1 MSLQDKIIAHFEGKV
16 VRKDLSKS
24 VKGNAVVP
32 TYVLEYLLGQHCA
45 SFDEGIIND
54 GLQKVKDII
63 KNNFVHRDEAERVKS
78 DVRERGSY
86 RLIDKITVKLNEKR
100 DIYEASFSNL
110 GINAAKIDD
119 ETVKKHP
126 KLLTGGVWSIITLGY
141 FFSDDK
147 AAASPWII
155 ENLKPIQISNVN
167 IEEFKD
173 VRQYF
178 SKDEWLDLM
187 LQTIG
192 FDAQYFTLR
201 DKLIQLSRLIPFA
214 ENNYN
219 FIELGPKGTGKSHI
233 FSELSPHGI
242 LLSGGDVT
250 EAKLFVNNASGKIGL
265 VGFWDTVAFDEFAG
279 SQKQVDRKLVDIMKN
294 YMANKSF
301 SRGRDV
307 YGANASMVFIG
318 NTEHSVNHMLKHNNL
333 FSALP
338 KAYYDTAFLDR
349 IHAYIPGWE
358 VRKLRNEM
366 LTDGYGFIVDYIAEI
381 LRELRKEDFSH
392 LYKPYFSLSEG
403 LTTRDRTAIDKTFSG
418 LIKIIY
424 PDGHC
429 AKTEIAEIL
438 GFALESRK
446 RVKDQLVK
454 MDDTFEAVDFGYT
467 DLENETLIAVE
478 CLESIDFYLQTTEK
492 PENDA
497 LKPIYTEGVVLDAST
512 PKTVA
517 VTPVDAL
524 KNGEHKVFK
533 ENQKGISYKKLF
545 ARHLQG
551 AKHIHLFDPYL
562 QHPYQIKNLMEFCQ
576 MLLDLMPEGEELTL
590 EIFTKHDEID
600 KEKARTTKELLDR
613 LCAAFDN
620 TDLKVSYEFD
630 LTLSFHARSIE
641 TDTAW
646 KISIDRGLDI
656 FQMYNLKD
664 VFALEN
670 MRQEARS
677 IKGFE
682 VSYLKL

>member
-45 SFDEGIIND
+45 SFDDDIIND
-54 GLQKVKDII
+54 GLSKVKDII
-63 KNNFVHRDEAERVKS
+63 KNNFVHRDEAEMIKS
-78 DVRERGSY
+78 QVRERGSY
-86 RLIDKITVKLNEKR
+86 RMIDKITVKLNEKR
-100 DIYEASFSNL
+100 DVYEAGFSNL

-126 KLLTGGVWSIITLGY
+126 KLLTGGVWSIITMGY

-147 AAASPWII
+147 SAASPWII
-155 ENLKPIQISNVN
+155 ENLKPIQISSVD
-167 IEEFKD
+167 IDGFKD

-178 SKDEWLDLM
+178 TKDEWLDLM
-187 LQTIG
+187 IQTIG
-192 FDAQYFTLR
+192 FNPEYFTFR
-201 DKLIQLSRLIPFA
+201 EQLIQLSRLIPFA

-250 EAKLFVNNASGKIGL
+250 EAKLFVNNASGRIGL
-265 VGFWDTVAFDEFAG
+265 VGFWDTIAFDEFAG

-307 YGANASMVFIG
+307 YGATASMVFIG
-318 NTEHSVNHMLKHNNL
+318 NTEHSVNYMLKHNNL

-358 VRKLRNEM
+358 VKKLRNEM

-392 LYKPYFSLSEG
+392 LYKPHFSLPEA

-418 LIKIIY
+418 LMKVIY
-424 PDGHC
+424 PDGVC
-429 AKTEIAEIL
+429 SKADMGEIL
-438 GFALESRK
+438 SFALESRK

-454 MDDTFEAVDFGYT
+454 MDDTFEAIDFHYVN
-467 DLENETLIAVE
+467 LENEQKIAVE
-478 CLESIDFYLQTTEK
+478 CLEVIDFDLRIGVKQETPLSQDTH
-492 PENDA
+492 
-497 LKPIYTEGVVLDAST
+497 TVGVVAHTVSENVPASPIET
-512 PKTVA
+512 
-517 VTPVDAL
+517 L

-545 ARHLQG
+545 AKHLEG
-551 AKHIHLFDPYL
+551 AKYIHLFDPYL
-562 QHPYQIKNLMEFCQ
+562 QLPYQIKNLMEFCQ
-576 MLLDLMPEGEELTL
+576 MLLDIIPEGEELQL
-590 EIFTKHDEID
+590 EVYTKHDEID
-600 KEKARTTKELLDR
+600 KEKARNSKELLDR

-620 TDLKVSYEFD
+620 TDLKITYKFE
-630 LTLSFHARSIE
+630 LTTSFHARSLE
-641 TDTAW
+641 ADTGW
-646 KISIDRGLDI
+646 KISLDRGLDI
-656 FQMYNLKD
+656 FQNYNLKD
-664 VFALEN
+664 MFLLEN
-670 MRQEARS
+670 QRQEARAV
-677 IKGFE
+677 KAFE

>member
-45 SFDEGIIND
+45 SFDESIIND
-54 GLQKVKDII
+54 GLHKVKDII
-63 KNNFVHRDEAERVKS
+63 KNNFVHRDEAEMIKS
-78 DVRERGSY
+78 HVRERGNY

-155 ENLKPIQISNVN
+155 ENLKPIQISSVN
-167 IEEFKD
+167 MDEFKE
-173 VRQYF
+173 VRPYF
-178 SKDEWLDLM
+178 TKEEWLDLM
-187 LQTIG
+187 IQTIG
-192 FDAQYFTLR
+192 FNAEYFTLR

-318 NTEHSVNHMLKHNNL
+318 NTEHSVNYMLKHNNL

-349 IHAYIPGWE
+349 IHTYIPGWE
-358 VRKLRNEM
+358 VKKLRNEM

-392 LYKPYFSLSEG
+392 LYRPYFSLPEG
-403 LTTRDRTAIDKTFSG
+403 LTTRDRNAIDKTFSG
-418 LIKIIY
+418 LMKIIY
-424 PDGHC
+424 PDGNC
-429 AKTEIAEIL
+429 SKTDIAEIL
-438 GFALESRK
+438 AFALESRK

-454 MDDTFEAVDFGYT
+454 MDDTFEVVHFGYT
-467 DLENETLIAVE
+467 DLENEQEISVE
-478 CLESIDFYLQTTEK
+478 CLEIIDFQLHTTEK
-492 PENDA
+492 VENNA
-497 LKPIYTEGVVLDAST
+497 SKPVYTEGSLPD
-512 PKTVA
+512 A
-517 VTPVDAL
+517 VTPEIAIATPL
-524 KNGEHKVFK
+524 ETK
-533 ENQKGISYKKLF
+533 
-545 ARHLQG
+545 HLQG

-576 MLLDLMPEGEELTL
+576 MLLDLIPEGEELIL

-600 KEKARTTKELLDR
+600 REKARTTKELLDR
-613 LCAAFDN
+613 LCVAFEN
-620 TDLKVSYEFD
+620 TDLKVSYQFD

-641 TDTAW
+641 TDTSW

-670 MRQEARS
+670 MRQEARA

-682 VSYLKL
+682 VSYLKIS

>member
-1 MSLQDKIIAHFEGKV
+1 MSLQDKIIAHFDGKV

-45 SFDEGIIND
+45 SFDESIIND
-54 GLQKVKDII
+54 GLHKVKDII
-63 KNNFVHRDEAERVKS
+63 KNNFVHRDEAEMIKS
-78 DVRERGSY
+78 HVRERGNY

-155 ENLKPIQISNVN
+155 ENLKPIQISSVN
-167 IEEFKD
+167 MDEFKE
-173 VRQYF
+173 VRPYF
-178 SKDEWLDLM
+178 TKEEWLDLM
-187 LQTIG
+187 IQTIG
-192 FDAQYFTLR
+192 FNAEYFTLR

-318 NTEHSVNHMLKHNNL
+318 NTEHSVNYMLKHNNL

-349 IHAYIPGWE
+349 IHTYIPGWE
-358 VRKLRNEM
+358 VKKLRNEM

-392 LYKPYFSLSEG
+392 LYKPYFSLPEG
-403 LTTRDRTAIDKTFSG
+403 LTTRDRNAIDKTFSG
-418 LIKIIY
+418 LMKIIY
-424 PDGHC
+424 PDGNC
-429 AKTEIAEIL
+429 SKTDIAEIL
-438 GFALESRK
+438 AFALESRK
-446 RVKDQLVK
+446 RVKDQLIK
-454 MDDTFEAVDFGYT
+454 MDDTFEVVHFGYT
-467 DLENETLIAVE
+467 DLENEQEISVE
-478 CLESIDFYLQTTEK
+478 CLEIIDFQLHTTEK
-492 PENDA
+492 VENNA
-497 LKPIYTEGVVLDAST
+497 SKPVYTEGSLSVST
-512 PKTVA
+512 PEIAISAPLET
-517 VTPVDAL
+517 L

-545 ARHLQG
+545 AKHLQG

-562 QHPYQIKNLMEFCQ
+562 QHQYQIKNLMEFCQ
-576 MLLDLMPEGEELTL
+576 MLLDLVPEGEELIV

-613 LCAAFDN
+613 LCAAFEN
-620 TDLKVSYEFD
+620 TDLKVSYQFD

-670 MRQEARS
+670 MRQEARA

-682 VSYLKL
+682 VSYLRL

>member
-1 MSLQDKIIAHFEGKV
+1 MSLQSKIIAYFEGKV

-45 SFDEGIIND
+45 SFDEEIISD

-63 KNNFVHRDEAERVKS
+63 KNNFVHRDEAEMIKS
-78 DVRERGSY
+78 NVRERGSY
-86 RLIDKITVKLNEKR
+86 RLIDKITVKLNERR

-141 FFSDDK
+141 FFSEDK
-147 AAASPWII
+147 SAASPWII
-155 ENLKPIQISNVN
+155 ESLKPIQISSVN
-167 IEEFKD
+167 IEGLKG
-173 VRQYF
+173 VRHHF
-178 SKDEWLDLM
+178 SKEEWLDLM
-187 LQTIG
+187 IQTIG
-192 FDAQYFTLR
+192 FNPEYFTFR
-201 DKLIQLSRLIPFA
+201 DKLIQLSRLIPFS

-219 FIELGPKGTGKSHI
+219 FIELGPKGTGKSHV

-318 NTEHSVNHMLKHNNL
+318 NTEHSVNYMLKHNNL

-358 VRKLRNEM
+358 VKKLRNEM

-381 LRELRKEDFSH
+381 LRELRKEDFSN
-392 LYKPYFSLSEG
+392 LYKPYFSLPEA

-418 LIKIIY
+418 LMKIIY
-424 PDGHC
+424 PDGKC
-429 AKTEIAEIL
+429 SKSDISEIL
-438 GFALESRK
+438 AFALESRK

-454 MDDTFEAVDFGYT
+454 MDDTFETIDFGYF
-467 DLENETLIAVE
+467 DLENDSKIEVE
-478 CLESIDFYLQTTEK
+478 CLEIIDLGFPIATKQ
-492 PENDA
+492 EN
-497 LKPIYTEGVVLDAST
+497 TEGPNPSNIETTITTVVDE
-512 PKTVA
+512 
-517 VTPVDAL
+517 L

-533 ENQKGISYKKLF
+533 ENQKGLSYKKLF
-545 ARHLQG
+545 AKHLQG

-562 QHPYQIKNLMEFCQ
+562 QHAYQLKNLMEFCQ
-576 MLLDLMPEGEELTL
+576 MLLDLIPEGEELQL
-590 EIFTKHDEID
+590 DIFTKHDEMD
-600 KEKARTTKELLDR
+600 TEKARKSKDLFDR
-613 LCAAFDN
+613 LCSAFEN
-620 TDLKVSYEFD
+620 SDLKIKYEFD
-630 LTLSFHARSIE
+630 MTPSFHARSIE
-641 TDTAW
+641 ADSGW

-656 FQMYNLKD
+656 FQMYNIND
-664 VFALEN
+664 IFAVEN
-670 MRQEARS
+670 SRQESRS

-682 VSYLKL
+682 ITYLKI

>member
-1 MSLQDKIIAHFEGKV
+1 MSLQNKIIAHFDGKV

-45 SFDEGIIND
+45 SFDEDIIRD
-54 GLQKVKDII
+54 GLSKVKDII
-63 KNNFVHRDEAERVKS
+63 KNNFVHRDEAEMIKS
-78 DVRERGSY
+78 QVRERGSY

-126 KLLTGGVWSIITLGY
+126 KLLTGGVWSIITMGY

-147 AAASPWII
+147 TATSPWII
-155 ENLKPIQISNVN
+155 ENLKPIQISSVDV
-167 IEEFKD
+167 EGFKE

-178 SKDEWLDLM
+178 TKDEWLDM
-187 LQTIG
+187 MIQTIG
-192 FDAQYFTLR
+192 FNPEYFTFR

-219 FIELGPKGTGKSHI
+219 FMELGPKGTGKSHI

-318 NTEHSVNHMLKHNNL
+318 NTEHSVNYMLKHSNL

-349 IHAYIPGWE
+349 IHTYIPGWE
-358 VRKLRNEM
+358 VKKLRNEM

-392 LYKPYFSLSEG
+392 LYKSYFRLPEG

-418 LIKIIY
+418 LMKVIY
-424 PDGHC
+424 PDGNSS
-429 AKTEIAEIL
+429 KSEIAEIL
-438 GFALESRK
+438 TFALECRK

-454 MDDTFEAVDFGYT
+454 MDDTFETVEFSYT
-467 DLENETLIAVE
+467 DLENGQQSVIE
-478 CLESIDFYLQTTEK
+478 CLEAIDFSLINSTKQETQLGQST
-492 PENDA
+492 N
-497 LKPIYTEGVVLDAST
+497 TEGG
-512 PKTVA
+512 TV
-517 VTPVDAL
+517 TISETLLPYPIEIL

-533 ENQKGISYKKLF
+533 ENQKGVSYKKLF
-545 ARHLQG
+545 AKHLQG

-562 QHPYQIKNLMEFCQ
+562 QHAYQIKNLMEFCQ
-576 MLLDLMPEGEELTL
+576 MLLDFIPEGEELQL
-590 EIFTKHDEID
+590 EFFTKHDEID
-600 KEKARTTKELLDR
+600 KEKAKKTKDLLDR
-613 LCAAFDN
+613 LCANFDT
-620 TDLKVSYEFD
+620 TDLKISYQFD
-630 LTLSFHARSIE
+630 MTPSFHARSIE
-641 TDTAW
+641 TETGW
-646 KISIDRGLDI
+646 KISLDRGLDI
-656 FQMYNLKD
+656 FQMYNID
-664 VFALEN
+664 DIFALEN
-670 MRQEARS
+670 FRQEVRAV
-677 IKGFE
+677 KAFE
-682 VSYLKL
+682 VSYLKI

>member
-45 SFDEGIIND
+45 SFDEDIIND
-54 GLQKVKDII
+54 GLNKVKDII
-63 KNNFVHRDEAERVKS
+63 KNNFVHRDEAEMIKS
-78 DVRERGSY
+78 QVRERGSY

-119 ETVKKHP
+119 ETVKRHP

-147 AAASPWII
+147 SVPSPWLI
-155 ENLKPIQISNVN
+155 ENLKPIQISNVQ
-167 IEEFKD
+167 IDEFKE
-173 VRQYF
+173 VRTF
-178 SKDEWLDLM
+178 FTKEEWLDLII
-187 LQTIG
+187 QTIG
-192 FDAQYFTLR
+192 FNPEYFTFR

-265 VGFWDTVAFDEFAG
+265 VGFWDTIAFDEFAG

-318 NTEHSVNHMLKHNNL
+318 NTEHSVNYMLKHSNL

-358 VRKLRNEM
+358 VKKLRNEM

-392 LYKPYFSLSEG
+392 LYKPHFSLPEA

-418 LIKIIY
+418 LMKVIY
-424 PDGHC
+424 PDGVC
-429 AKTEIAEIL
+429 SKADMAEIL
-438 GFALESRK
+438 SFALESRK

-454 MDDTFEAVDFGYT
+454 MDDTFEVVHFGYT
-467 DLENETLIAVE
+467 DVENEQNIGIE
-478 CLESIDFYLQTTEK
+478 CLETIDFGLITHKKQEISSV
-492 PENDA
+492 PSV
-497 LKPIYTEGVVLDAST
+497 YTEGGIVSSVSENIPSSPIET
-512 PKTVA
+512 
-517 VTPVDAL
+517 L
-524 KNGEHKVFK
+524 KSGEHKVFK

-545 ARHLQG
+545 AKHLQG
-551 AKHIHLFDPYL
+551 AKYIHLFDPYL
-562 QHPYQIKNLMEFCQ
+562 QLPYQIKNLMEFCQ
-576 MLLDLMPEGEELTL
+576 MLLDIIPEGEELQL
-590 EIFTKHDEID
+590 EVFTKHDDID
-600 KEKARTTKELLDR
+600 KEKARNSKELLDR
-613 LCAAFDN
+613 ICSAFDN
-620 TDLKVSYEFD
+620 TDLKVIYQFD
-630 LTLSFHARSIE
+630 MTPSFHARSIE
-641 TDTAW
+641 TDTGW
-646 KISIDRGLDI
+646 KISLDRGLDI
-656 FQMYNLKD
+656 FQNYNFKD
-664 VFALEN
+664 MFLLEN
-670 MRQEARS
+670 LRQEART

-682 VSYLKL
+682 VSYLKV